1 MSKIMEP
8 TTPSDPNLNPI
19 RPNEPELDLYTIP
32 SYSSWFSWHDI
43 HETERAALREFFDGS
58 SITRTPKIYKEY
70 RDFIINKYREDPSR
84 RLTFTEIRKSLVGDV
99 SLLNKVFLFLNNWG
113 LINFSCE
120 KNEEIGLGSGNVDVR
135 VEDGA
140 PNGVRIVEM
149 PDKLKPISVGSVQSS
164 AEGSGGGGSGLKL
177 PSLASYSD
185 VFGELVG
192 KKEEVVCGNCGGSC
206 DSGQYEYS
214 KGDYLICQ
222 KCFNDGTYGENKSKD
237 DFKLKDSAENDGS
250 NAAVWTEEETLRL
263 LESVSRHG
271 NDWDLVAQ
279 NVKTKTKLDCI
290 SKLIELP
297 FGDLILSSTY
307 GKGNSSGQI
316 GSTNNSKQFPAAP
329 SEHQDDTKHEDQL
342 HEQMNASE
350 EKGDVMDDGP
360 LLKRRRIT
368 SVSDAGGSLMKQAAL
383 ISTMVGPDITAAA
396 AEAAVA
402 ALCDETACPREIFDG
417 EEDFP
422 SNGFSSPSFHSK
434 SKRVDEVDASEV
446 KQTPTQ
452 SVSFAQHACLGTEEA
467 SAWQNDIPLSL
478 RLRAAVAT
486 TLGAA
491 AAHAKLLADQE
502 DREVENLMATIVE
515 TQLKKLH
522 HKIKHFDDLE
532 LIMEKEYAELDEL
545 TESLTEERIDV
556 LQRAIRAGISK
567 SRDHAPIKFHMSN
580 VV

>member
-8 TTPSDPNLNPI
+8 TTHSDPNLNPI

-43 HETERAALREFFDGS
+43 HETERVALREFFDGS

-164 AEGSGGGGSGLKL
+164 AEGGGGGGSGTGLKL
-177 PSLASYSD
+177 PPLASYSD

-192 KKEEVVCGNCGGSC
+192 KKKEVVCGNCGGSC

-237 DFKLKDSAENDGS
+237 DFKLKDSAENNGS

-316 GSTNNSKQFPAAP
+316 GSTNNSKQVPAAP

-342 HEQMNASE
+342 HEQMNANE

-368 SVSDAGGSLMKQAAL
+368 SVSDAGGSLMKQVAL

-452 SVSFAQHACLGTEEA
+452 SVNEEA

-502 DREVENLMATIVE
+502 DREVENFMATIVE

>member
-1 MSKIMEP
+1 MEP
-8 TTPSDPNLNPI
+8 TAHSDPNLNQT

-43 HETERAALREFFDGS
+43 HETERVALREFFDGS

-113 LINFSCE
+113 LVNFSCE
-120 KNEEIGLGSGNVDVR
+120 KDEGTGLSLGSGNVDVR

-140 PNGVRIVEM
+140 PNGVRVVEM
-149 PDKLKPISVGSVQSS
+149 PDKLKPISVGSVQSG
-164 AEGSGGGGSGLKL
+164 AEGSGGVLKL
-177 PSLASYSD
+177 PPLASYSD
-185 VFGELVG
+185 VFGEFVG
-192 KKEEVVCGNCGGSC
+192 KKKEAVCGNCGGSFE
-206 DSGQYEYS
+206 SGRYESS
-214 KGDYLICQ
+214 KQDDYVICQ
-222 KCFNDGTYGENKSKD
+222 KCLSDGTYGENKSKD
-237 DFKLKDSAENDGS
+237 EFKLND
-250 NAAVWTEEETLRL
+250 NADNNGTNSAVWTEEETLRL
-263 LESVSRHG
+263 LESVLRHG
-271 NDWDLVAQ
+271 DDWDLVAQ
-279 NVKTKTKLDCI
+279 NVQTKTKLDCI

-307 GKGNSSGQI
+307 GKGNSNGQS
-316 GSTNNSKQFPAAP
+316 GSTNNSKQVPVAP
-329 SEHQDDTKHEDQL
+329 SKLQDDTKNEDQL
-342 HEQMNASE
+342 HEQMNANE
-350 EKGDVMDDGP
+350 ENGVIVDDGP
-360 LLKRRRIT
+360 SLKRKRIT
-368 SVSDAGGSLMKQAAL
+368 SVSDAGGSLMKQVAL
-383 ISTMVGPDITAAA
+383 FSTMVGPDITAAA

-422 SNGFSSPSFHSK
+422 TKGFSSPSFHSK
-434 SKRVDEVDASEV
+434 SERVDEVDDSEM
-446 KQTPTQ
+446 KRTPTL
-452 SVSFAQHACLGTEEA
+452 SGTEETP
-467 SAWQNDIPLSL
+467 AWQNDIPLSL

-486 TLGAA
+486 ALGAA

-522 HKIKHFDDLE
+522 HKMKHFDDLE

-567 SRDHAPIKFHMSN
+567 WRDHASIKSHMAN

>member
-8 TTPSDPNLNPI
+8 TTHSDPNLNPI

-43 HETERAALREFFDGS
+43 HETERVALREFFDGS

-164 AEGSGGGGSGLKL
+164 AEGGGGGGSGTGLKL
-177 PSLASYSD
+177 PPLASYSD

-192 KKEEVVCGNCGGSC
+192 KKKEVVCGNCGGSC
-206 DSGQYEYS
+206 DSGQYEHS

-237 DFKLKDSAENDGS
+237 DFKLKVSAENNGS

-316 GSTNNSKQFPAAP
+316 GSTNNSKQVPAAP

-342 HEQMNASE
+342 HEQMNANE

-368 SVSDAGGSLMKQAAL
+368 SVSDAGGSLMKQVAL

-452 SVSFAQHACLGTEEA
+452 SVNEEA

-502 DREVENLMATIVE
+502 DREVENFMATIVE

>member
-1 MSKIMEP
+1 MEP
-8 TTPSDPNLNPI
+8 TTHSDPNLNPI

-43 HETERAALREFFDGS
+43 HETERVALREFFDGS

-120 KNEEIGLGSGNVDVR
+120 KNEEIGSGSGNVDVR

-164 AEGSGGGGSGLKL
+164 AEGSGGGGSGTGLKL
-177 PSLASYSD
+177 PPLASYSD

-192 KKEEVVCGNCGGSC
+192 KKKEVVCGNCGGSC
-206 DSGQYEYS
+206 DSGQYEHS

-237 DFKLKDSAENDGS
+237 DFKLKVSAENNGS

-316 GSTNNSKQFPAAP
+316 GSTNNSKQVPAAP

-342 HEQMNASE
+342 HEQMNANE

-368 SVSDAGGSLMKQAAL
+368 SVSDAGGSLMKQVAL

-452 SVSFAQHACLGTEEA
+452 SVNEEA

>member
-8 TTPSDPNLNPI
+8 TTHSDPNLNPI
-19 RPNEPELDLYTIP
+19 RENEPELDLYTIP

-43 HETERAALREFFDGS
+43 HETERVALREFFDGS

-84 RLTFTEIRKSLVGDV
+84 KLTFTEIRKSLVGDV

-140 PNGVRIVEM
+140 PNGVRVVEM

-164 AEGSGGGGSGLKL
+164 AGGSGGGGGSGLKL
-177 PSLASYSD
+177 PPLASYSD
-185 VFGELVG
+185 VFGELAG
-192 KKEEVVCGNCGGSC
+192 KKKGVICGNCGGSC
-206 DSGQYEYS
+206 DSGQYDYS
-214 KGDYLICQ
+214 KGDYVICQ

-237 DFKLKDSAENDGS
+237 DFKLNDSAENNVS
-250 NAAVWTEEETLRL
+250 NAAAWTEEETLHL
-263 LESVSRHG
+263 LESVLRHG
-271 NDWDLVAQ
+271 DDWDLVAQ

-297 FGDLILSSTY
+297 FGDLILSSAY
-307 GKGNSSGQI
+307 GKANSSGQS
-316 GSTNNSKQFPAAP
+316 GSTNNSKPVPAAP
-329 SEHQDDTKHEDQL
+329 SEHQDDTKYEDQL
-342 HEQMNASE
+342 HEQMNANE
-350 EKGDVMDDGP
+350 ENGDIMDDGP
-360 LLKRRRIT
+360 LLKRRHIT
-368 SVSDAGGSLMKQAAL
+368 SISDAGGSLMKQVAL
-383 ISTMVGPDITAAA
+383 ISTMVSPDIIAAA

-422 SNGFSSPSFHSK
+422 SNGFSSPSSHSK
-434 SKRVDEVDASEV
+434 SERVDEVDAPEV
-446 KQTPTQ
+446 KQAPTQ
-452 SVSFAQHACLGTEEA
+452 SGTEEA
-467 SAWQNDIPLSL
+467 PAWQNDIPLSL
-478 RLRAAVAT
+478 RLRAAVST

-515 TQLKKLH
+515 TQMKKLH

-567 SRDHAPIKFHMSN
+567 LRDHASIKFHLSN

>member
-8 TTPSDPNLNPI
+8 TTHSDPNLNPI

-43 HETERAALREFFDGS
+43 HETERVALREFFDGS

-164 AEGSGGGGSGLKL
+164 AEGSGGGGSGTGLKL
-177 PSLASYSD
+177 PPLASYSD

-192 KKEEVVCGNCGGSC
+192 KKKEVVCGNCGGSC
-206 DSGQYEYS
+206 DSGQYEHS

-237 DFKLKDSAENDGS
+237 DFKLKVSAENNGS

-316 GSTNNSKQFPAAP
+316 GSTNNSKQVPAAP

-342 HEQMNASE
+342 HEQMNANE

-368 SVSDAGGSLMKQAAL
+368 SVSDAGGSLMKQVAL

-452 SVSFAQHACLGTEEA
+452 SVNEEA

>member
-8 TTPSDPNLNPI
+8 TTHSDPNLNPI

-43 HETERAALREFFDGS
+43 HETERVALREFFDGS

-164 AEGSGGGGSGLKL
+164 AEGSGGGGSGTGLKL
-177 PSLASYSD
+177 PPLASYSD

-192 KKEEVVCGNCGGSC
+192 KKKEVVCGNCGGSC
-206 DSGQYEYS
+206 DSGQYEHS

-237 DFKLKDSAENDGS
+237 DFKLKDSAENNGS

-316 GSTNNSKQFPAAP
+316 GSTNNSKQVPAAP

-342 HEQMNASE
+342 HEQMNANE

-368 SVSDAGGSLMKQAAL
+368 SVSDAGGSLMKQVAL

-452 SVSFAQHACLGTEEA
+452 SVNEEA

>member
-8 TTPSDPNLNPI
+8 TTHSDPNLNPI

-43 HETERAALREFFDGS
+43 HETERVALREFFDGS

-177 PSLASYSD
+177 PPLASYSD
-185 VFGELVG
+185 VFGELIG
-192 KKEEVVCGNCGGSC
+192 KKKEVVCGNCGGSC

-237 DFKLKDSAENDGS
+237 DFKLKDSAENNGS

-316 GSTNNSKQFPAAP
+316 GSTNNSKQVPAAP

-342 HEQMNASE
+342 HEQMNANE

-368 SVSDAGGSLMKQAAL
+368 SVSDAGGSLMKQVAH

-434 SKRVDEVDASEV
+434 SKRLFIYVIFILCCSCDYCFAPALLIHVKVFCSFFCFRVDEVDASEV
-446 KQTPTQ
+446 KQIPAQ
-452 SVSFAQHACLGTEEA
+452 SG
-467 SAWQNDIPLSL
+467 N
-478 RLRAAVAT
+478 
-486 TLGAA
+486 
-491 AAHAKLLADQE
+491 
-502 DREVENLMATIVE
+502 
-515 TQLKKLH
+515 
-522 HKIKHFDDLE
+522 
-532 LIMEKEYAELDEL
+532 
-545 TESLTEERIDV
+545 
-556 LQRAIRAGISK
+556 
-567 SRDHAPIKFHMSN
+567 
-580 VV
+580 

>member
-8 TTPSDPNLNPI
+8 TTHSDPNLNPI

-43 HETERAALREFFDGS
+43 HETERVALREFFDGS

-120 KNEEIGLGSGNVDVR
+120 KNEEIGSGSGNVDVR

-164 AEGSGGGGSGLKL
+164 AEGSGGGGSGTGLKL
-177 PSLASYSD
+177 PPLASYSD

-192 KKEEVVCGNCGGSC
+192 KKKEVVCGNCGGSC
-206 DSGQYEYS
+206 DSGQYEHS

-237 DFKLKDSAENDGS
+237 DFKLKVSAENNGS

-316 GSTNNSKQFPAAP
+316 GSTNNSKQVPAAP

-342 HEQMNASE
+342 HEQMNANE

-368 SVSDAGGSLMKQAAL
+368 SVSDAGGSLMKQVAL

-452 SVSFAQHACLGTEEA
+452 SVNEEA

>member
-164 AEGSGGGGSGLKL
+164 AEGSGGGGGGGSGLKL
-177 PSLASYSD
+177 PPLASYSD

-192 KKEEVVCGNCGGSC
+192 KKKEVVCGNCGGSC

-237 DFKLKDSAENDGS
+237 DFKLKDSAENNGS
-250 NAAVWTEEETLRL
+250 NAAAWTEEETLRL

-342 HEQMNASE
+342 HEQMNANE

-360 LLKRRRIT
+360 LLKRRRVT
-368 SVSDAGGSLMKQAAL
+368 SVSNAGGSLMKQAAL

-452 SVSFAQHACLGTEEA
+452 SGTEEA

-532 LIMEKEYAELDEL
+532 LIMEREYAELDEL

>member
-8 TTPSDPNLNPI
+8 TTHSDPNLNPI

-43 HETERAALREFFDGS
+43 HETERVALREFFDGS

-120 KNEEIGLGSGNVDVR
+120 KNEEIGSGSGNVDVR

-164 AEGSGGGGSGLKL
+164 AEGSGVGGSGTGLKL
-177 PSLASYSD
+177 PPLASYSD

-192 KKEEVVCGNCGGSC
+192 KKKEVVCGNCGGSC
-206 DSGQYEYS
+206 DSGQYEHS

-237 DFKLKDSAENDGS
+237 DFKLKVSAENNGS

-316 GSTNNSKQFPAAP
+316 GSTNNSKQVPAAP

-342 HEQMNASE
+342 HEQMNANE

-368 SVSDAGGSLMKQAAL
+368 SVSDAGGSLMKQVAL

-452 SVSFAQHACLGTEEA
+452 SVNEEA

>member
-8 TTPSDPNLNPI
+8 TTHSDPNLNPI

-43 HETERAALREFFDGS
+43 HETERVALREFFDGS

-120 KNEEIGLGSGNVDVR
+120 KNEEIGSGSGNVDVR

-164 AEGSGGGGSGLKL
+164 AEGSGGGGSGTGLKL
-177 PSLASYSD
+177 PPLASYSD

-192 KKEEVVCGNCGGSC
+192 KKKEVVCGNCGGSC
-206 DSGQYEYS
+206 DSGQYEHS

-237 DFKLKDSAENDGS
+237 DFKLKDSAENNGS

-316 GSTNNSKQFPAAP
+316 GSTNNSKQVPAAP

-342 HEQMNASE
+342 HEQMNANE

-368 SVSDAGGSLMKQAAL
+368 SVSDAGGSLMKQVAL

-452 SVSFAQHACLGTEEA
+452 SVNEEA

>member
-84 RLTFTEIRKSLVGDV
+84 KLTFTEIRKSLVGDV

-164 AEGSGGGGSGLKL
+164 AEGSGGGGGSGLKL
-177 PSLASYSD
+177 PPLASYSD

-192 KKEEVVCGNCGGSC
+192 KKKEVVCGNCGGSC

-237 DFKLKDSAENDGS
+237 DFKLKDSAENNGS
-250 NAAVWTEEETLRL
+250 NAAAWTEEETLRL

-316 GSTNNSKQFPAAP
+316 GSTNNSKQFPASP

-342 HEQMNASE
+342 HEQMNANE

-360 LLKRRRIT
+360 LLKRRRVT
-368 SVSDAGGSLMKQAAL
+368 SVSNAGGSLMKQAAL

-452 SVSFAQHACLGTEEA
+452 SGTEEA

-515 TQLKKLH
+515 TQVGQLVDLCIHSIHFILKK
-522 HKIKHFDDLE
+522 FP
-532 LIMEKEYAELDEL
+532 
-545 TESLTEERIDV
+545 V
-556 LQRAIRAGISK
+556 
-567 SRDHAPIKFHMSN
+567 
-580 VV
+580 

>member
-8 TTPSDPNLNPI
+8 TTHSDPNLNPI

-43 HETERAALREFFDGS
+43 HETERVALREFFDGS

-164 AEGSGGGGSGLKL
+164 AEGSGGGGSGTGLKL
-177 PSLASYSD
+177 PPLASYSD

-192 KKEEVVCGNCGGSC
+192 KKKEVVCGNCGGSC

-237 DFKLKDSAENDGS
+237 DFKLKDSAENNGS

-316 GSTNNSKQFPAAP
+316 GSTNNSKQVPAAP

-342 HEQMNASE
+342 HEQMNANE

-368 SVSDAGGSLMKQAAL
+368 SVSDAGGSLMKQVAL

-452 SVSFAQHACLGTEEA
+452 SVNEEA

>member
-8 TTPSDPNLNPI
+8 TTHSDPNLNPI

-43 HETERAALREFFDGS
+43 HETERVALGEFFDGS

-120 KNEEIGLGSGNVDVR
+120 KNEEIGSGSGNVDVR

-164 AEGSGGGGSGLKL
+164 AEGSGGGGSGTGLKL
-177 PSLASYSD
+177 PPLASYSD

-192 KKEEVVCGNCGGSC
+192 KKKEVVCGNCGGSC
-206 DSGQYEYS
+206 DSGQYEHS

-237 DFKLKDSAENDGS
+237 DFKLKDSAENNGS

-316 GSTNNSKQFPAAP
+316 GSTNNSKQVPAAP

-342 HEQMNASE
+342 HEQMNANE

-368 SVSDAGGSLMKQAAL
+368 SVSDAGGSLMKQVAL

-452 SVSFAQHACLGTEEA
+452 SVNEEA

>member
-1 MSKIMEP
+1 M
-8 TTPSDPNLNPI
+8 
-19 RPNEPELDLYTIP
+19 
-32 SYSSWFSWHDI
+32 
-43 HETERAALREFFDGS
+43 
-58 SITRTPKIYKEY
+58 
-70 RDFIINKYREDPSR
+70 
-84 RLTFTEIRKSLVGDV
+84 
-99 SLLNKVFLFLNNWG
+99 NKVFLFLNNWG

-164 AEGSGGGGSGLKL
+164 AEGSGGGGSGSGLKL
-177 PSLASYSD
+177 PPLASYSD

-192 KKEEVVCGNCGGSC
+192 KKKEVVCGNCGGSC

-237 DFKLKDSAENDGS
+237 DFKLKDSAENNGS
-250 NAAVWTEEETLRL
+250 NAAAWTEEETLCL

-342 HEQMNASE
+342 HEQMNANE

-452 SVSFAQHACLGTEEA
+452 SGTEEA

>member
-8 TTPSDPNLNPI
+8 TAHSDPNLNPI

-43 HETERAALREFFDGS
+43 HETERVALREFFDGS

-164 AEGSGGGGSGLKL
+164 AEGSGGGGSGSGLKL
-177 PSLASYSD
+177 PPLASYSD

-192 KKEEVVCGNCGGSC
+192 KKKEVVCGNCGGSC

-222 KCFNDGTYGENKSKD
+222 KCFNDGSYGENKSKD
-237 DFKLKDSAENDGS
+237 DFKLKDSAS

-297 FGDLILSSTY
+297 FGDLLLSSTY

-316 GSTNNSKQFPAAP
+316 GSTNNSIQVPAAP

-342 HEQMNASE
+342 HEQMNANE

-368 SVSDAGGSLMKQAAL
+368 SVSDAGGSLMKQVAL

-452 SVSFAQHACLGTEEA
+452 SGTEEA

-532 LIMEKEYAELDEL
+532 LIMEKEYAEFDEL

>member
-8 TTPSDPNLNPI
+8 TTHSDPNLNPI

-43 HETERAALREFFDGS
+43 HETERVALREFFDGS

-177 PSLASYSD
+177 PPLASYSD
-185 VFGELVG
+185 VFGELIG
-192 KKEEVVCGNCGGSC
+192 KKKEVVCGNCGGSC

-237 DFKLKDSAENDGS
+237 DFKLKDSAENNGS

-316 GSTNNSKQFPAAP
+316 GSTNNSKQVPAAP

-342 HEQMNASE
+342 HEQMNANE

-368 SVSDAGGSLMKQAAL
+368 SVSDAGGSLMKQVAH

-446 KQTPTQ
+446 KQIPAQ
-452 SVSFAQHACLGTEEA
+452 SGTEEA

-478 RLRAAVAT
+478 RFRAAVAT

-515 TQLKKLH
+515 TQVGQVVYLCIHSIHFILKK
-522 HKIKHFDDLE
+522 FP
-532 LIMEKEYAELDEL
+532 
-545 TESLTEERIDV
+545 V
-556 LQRAIRAGISK
+556 
-567 SRDHAPIKFHMSN
+567 
-580 VV
+580 

>member
-8 TTPSDPNLNPI
+8 TTHSDPNLNPI

-43 HETERAALREFFDGS
+43 HETERVALREFFDGS

-164 AEGSGGGGSGLKL
+164 AEGGGGGGSGTGLKL
-177 PSLASYSD
+177 PPLASYSD

-192 KKEEVVCGNCGGSC
+192 KKKEVVCGNCGGSC

-237 DFKLKDSAENDGS
+237 DFKLKDSAENNGS

-316 GSTNNSKQFPAAP
+316 GSTNNSKQVPAAP

-342 HEQMNASE
+342 HEQMNANE

-368 SVSDAGGSLMKQAAL
+368 SVSDAGGSLMKQVAL

-452 SVSFAQHACLGTEEA
+452 SVNEEA

>member
-1 MSKIMEP
+1 MEP
-8 TTPSDPNLNPI
+8 TTHSDPNLNPI

-43 HETERAALREFFDGS
+43 HETERVALREFFDGS

-120 KNEEIGLGSGNVDVR
+120 KNEEIGSGSGNVDVR

-164 AEGSGGGGSGLKL
+164 AEGSGGGGSGTGLKL
-177 PSLASYSD
+177 PPLASYSD

-192 KKEEVVCGNCGGSC
+192 KKKEVVCGNCGGSC
-206 DSGQYEYS
+206 DSGQYEHS

-237 DFKLKDSAENDGS
+237 DFKLKDSAENNGS

-316 GSTNNSKQFPAAP
+316 GSTNNSKQVPAAP

-342 HEQMNASE
+342 HEQMNANE

-368 SVSDAGGSLMKQAAL
+368 SVSDAGGSLMKQVAL

-452 SVSFAQHACLGTEEA
+452 SVNEEA

>member
-8 TTPSDPNLNPI
+8 TTHSDPNLNPI

-43 HETERAALREFFDGS
+43 HETERVALGEFFDGS

-120 KNEEIGLGSGNVDVR
+120 KNEEIGSGSGNVDVR

-164 AEGSGGGGSGLKL
+164 AEGSGGGGSGTGLKL
-177 PSLASYSD
+177 PPLASYSD

-192 KKEEVVCGNCGGSC
+192 KKKEVVCGNCGGSC

-237 DFKLKDSAENDGS
+237 DFKLKDSAENNGS

-316 GSTNNSKQFPAAP
+316 GSTNNSKQVPAAP

-342 HEQMNASE
+342 HEQMNANE

-368 SVSDAGGSLMKQAAL
+368 SVSDAGGSLMKQVAL

-452 SVSFAQHACLGTEEA
+452 SVNEEA

>member
-8 TTPSDPNLNPI
+8 TTHSDPNLNPI

-43 HETERAALREFFDGS
+43 HETERVALREFFDGS

-120 KNEEIGLGSGNVDVR
+120 KNEEIGSGSGNVDVR

-164 AEGSGGGGSGLKL
+164 AEGSGGGGSGTGLKL
-177 PSLASYSD
+177 PPLASYSD

-192 KKEEVVCGNCGGSC
+192 KKKEVVCGNCGGSC

-237 DFKLKDSAENDGS
+237 DFKLKDSAENNGS

-316 GSTNNSKQFPAAP
+316 GSTNNSKQVPAAP

-342 HEQMNASE
+342 HEQMNANE

-368 SVSDAGGSLMKQAAL
+368 SVSDAGGSLMKQVAL

-452 SVSFAQHACLGTEEA
+452 SVNEEA

>member
-8 TTPSDPNLNPI
+8 TTHSDPNLNPI

-43 HETERAALREFFDGS
+43 HETERVALREFFDGS

-120 KNEEIGLGSGNVDVR
+120 KNEEIGSGSGNVDVR

-164 AEGSGGGGSGLKL
+164 AEGSGGGGSGTGLKL
-177 PSLASYSD
+177 PPLASYSD

-192 KKEEVVCGNCGGSC
+192 KKKEVVCGNCGGSC

-237 DFKLKDSAENDGS
+237 DFKLKVSAENNGS

-316 GSTNNSKQFPAAP
+316 GSTNNSKQVPAAP

-342 HEQMNASE
+342 HEQMNANE

-368 SVSDAGGSLMKQAAL
+368 SVSDAGGSLMKQVAL

-452 SVSFAQHACLGTEEA
+452 SVNEEA

>member
-1 MSKIMEP
+1 MEP
-8 TTPSDPNLNPI
+8 TTHSDPNLNPI

-43 HETERAALREFFDGS
+43 HETERVALREFFDGS

-177 PSLASYSD
+177 PPLASYSD
-185 VFGELVG
+185 VFGELIG
-192 KKEEVVCGNCGGSC
+192 KKKEVVCGNCGGSC

-237 DFKLKDSAENDGS
+237 DFKLKDSAENNGS

-316 GSTNNSKQFPAAP
+316 GSTNNSKQVPAAP

-342 HEQMNASE
+342 HEQMNANE

-368 SVSDAGGSLMKQAAL
+368 SVSDAGGSLMKQVAH

-446 KQTPTQ
+446 KQIPTQ
-452 SVSFAQHACLGTEEA
+452 SGTEEA

-478 RLRAAVAT
+478 RFRAAVAT

>member
-8 TTPSDPNLNPI
+8 TTHSDPNLNPI

-43 HETERAALREFFDGS
+43 HETERVALREFFDGS

-164 AEGSGGGGSGLKL
+164 AEGSGGGGSGSGLKL
-177 PSLASYSD
+177 PPLASYSD

-192 KKEEVVCGNCGGSC
+192 KKKEVVCGNCGGSC

-222 KCFNDGTYGENKSKD
+222 KCFNDGTYGENKSKE
-237 DFKLKDSAENDGS
+237 DFKLKDSAENNGS

-316 GSTNNSKQFPAAP
+316 GSTNNSKQVPAAP

-342 HEQMNASE
+342 HEQMNANE

-368 SVSDAGGSLMKQAAL
+368 SVSDAGGSLMKQVAL

-452 SVSFAQHACLGTEEA
+452 SGTEEA

-491 AAHAKLLADQE
+491 AAHAKLLADHE

-532 LIMEKEYAELDEL
+532 LIMEKEYAEVDEL
-545 TESLTEERIDV
+545 TESVTEERIDV
-556 LQRAIRAGISK
+556 LRRAIRAGISK

>member
-1 MSKIMEP
+1 MEP
-8 TTPSDPNLNPI
+8 TTHSDPNLNPI

-43 HETERAALREFFDGS
+43 HETERVALREFFDGS

-164 AEGSGGGGSGLKL
+164 AEGSGGGGSGSGLKL
-177 PSLASYSD
+177 PPLASYSD

-192 KKEEVVCGNCGGSC
+192 KKKEVVCGNCGGSC

-222 KCFNDGTYGENKSKD
+222 KCFNDGTYGENKSKE
-237 DFKLKDSAENDGS
+237 DFKLKDSAENNGS

-316 GSTNNSKQFPAAP
+316 GSTNNSKQVPAAP

-342 HEQMNASE
+342 HEQMNANE

-368 SVSDAGGSLMKQAAL
+368 SVSDAGGSLMKQVAL

-452 SVSFAQHACLGTEEA
+452 SGTEEA

-491 AAHAKLLADQE
+491 AAHAKLLADHE

-532 LIMEKEYAELDEL
+532 LIMEKEYAEVDEL
-545 TESLTEERIDV
+545 TESVTEERIDV
-556 LQRAIRAGISK
+556 LRRAIRAGISK

>member
-8 TTPSDPNLNPI
+8 TTHSDPNLNPI

-43 HETERAALREFFDGS
+43 HETERVALREFFDGS

-164 AEGSGGGGSGLKL
+164 AEGSGGGGSGTGLKL
-177 PSLASYSD
+177 PPLASYSD

-192 KKEEVVCGNCGGSC
+192 KKKEVVCGNCGGSC

-237 DFKLKDSAENDGS
+237 DFKLKDSAENNGS

-316 GSTNNSKQFPAAP
+316 GSTNNSKQVPAAP

-342 HEQMNASE
+342 HEQMNANE

-368 SVSDAGGSLMKQAAL
+368 SVSDAGGSLMKQVAL

-452 SVSFAQHACLGTEEA
+452 SVNEEA

-502 DREVENLMATIVE
+502 DREVENFMATIVE